1 MQDNEKMDKLTERV
15 IKLEERAKSNTN
27 RLNEHDKKLENIH
40 DLTVAVKEVAM
51 ETRATREDVNDMNSR
66 LKNIEEKPAKK
77 WENATATIITRNY
90 NGNFRLFLG
99 KIRFVGEGRTSYE
112 ESVER
117 CQIIRYNN
125 YDYRISSITASTKY

>member
-1 MQDNEKMDKLTERV
+1 MQDSDKIDKLTEKV

-90 NGNFRLFLG
+90 NGSFRLFLG
-99 KIRFVGEGRTSYE
+99 EIRIV
-112 ESVER
+112 
-117 CQIIRYNN
+117 
-125 YDYRISSITASTKY
+125 KK